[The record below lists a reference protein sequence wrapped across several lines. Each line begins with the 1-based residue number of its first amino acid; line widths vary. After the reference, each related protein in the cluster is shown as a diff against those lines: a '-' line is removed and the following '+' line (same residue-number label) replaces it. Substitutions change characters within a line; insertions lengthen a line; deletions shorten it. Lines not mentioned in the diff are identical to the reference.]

1 MEKENQIQLIGTQ
14 TGLRR
19 RATDFLR
26 VEPAENATGLVAS
39 WRVMR
44 KRRWSVICVMA
55 LVVAAVALWTLQ
67 QKPMYEATG
76 MLEIEPESPN
86 ILSVQEL
93 FQIENTDEDY
103 LETQYKILQSDSL
116 AREVIG
122 ELHLGQSEEFNSGEG
137 NGGLA
142 KLFERRTKNNKAF
155 PKDATHEQRVLQKFE
170 GRLTVEPIQR
180 SRLVRVIFD
189 SQDPQLAAKVVNTVA
204 RCYGQDELRMH
215 WEAAQKASVWLGGQL
230 DEVKLKLEK
239 SENQL
244 EGYASDNGLLYL
256 QRADGQTENIVDQRL
271 RELQDELSQAQAD
284 RYQKEAAFRLA
295 EAGDYGALPG
305 VFDNKVTQDLTDRL
319 ADLEQQQ
326 AALAP
331 TFKPDYPKMK
341 EIESQIER
349 IEESLQQQ
357 RQQAERHVADEYFAA
372 IHRED
377 LVTKAF
383 SAEEKSASE
392 VAQKAVQYNIL
403 KREVDTNKQLYDG
416 LLQHLKEAGISS
428 ALSASSVRVV
438 DAAVPPVSPAK
449 PRVALNLGFGLLL
462 GLLSG
467 AGLALMQ
474 ERADNTLKSP
484 EDVEQRLRM
493 PVLGMIPLEN
503 VREGRKGLRGR
514 SGGIFG
520 QSGATELIAQS
531 QHDGVWL
538 RMDAGS
544 PALWEFRE
552 AFRALR
558 TSVLLKGA
566 GRPPRTLTFTSSE
579 VGEGKTTI
587 CCNLA
592 MSLANLGKRVLVI
605 DADIRKSQVQEFFE
619 LNGSAGLVNYLA
631 GEGEWRSFVQMSRV
645 KGLDCLICGPEL
657 PNPGELLSSERMDAL
672 IRDAMNDYSF
682 VLVDS
687 PALLDFSDGRLVAT
701 LAEGAILVV
710 RGGATS
716 RQQVQRAQAC
726 AANVG
731 ARVIGVVLNGAE
743 LRNSG
748 YLGMEEK
755 MRRGHRDGRARASA

>member
-1 MEKENQIQLIGTQ
+1 MEKENQIQLIGAP

-26 VEPAENATGLVAS
+26 VDPAEDAAGLVVS

-44 KRRWSVICVMA
+44 KRRWTVI
-55 LVVAAVALWTLQ
+55 LVIAGVFAAVTLWTLK
-67 QKPMYEATG
+67 QKPMYEAKG

-86 ILSVQEL
+86 IVSVQEL

-103 LETQYKILQSDSL
+103 LGTQYKILQSDSL

-122 ELHLGQSEEFNSGEG
+122 ELHLDQREEFNSHERAGR
-137 NGGLA
+137 LA
-142 KLFERRTKNNKAF
+142 SLFERRAKNDEVF
-155 PKDATHEQRVLQKFE
+155 PTDARHEERVLQEFE
-170 GRLTVEPIQR
+170 SRLTVEPIQR
-180 SRLVRVIFD
+180 SRLVRVTFD
-189 SQDPQLAAKVVNTVA
+189 SQDPQLAEEVVNAIA

-244 EGYASDNGLLYL
+244 QEYATANGLLYL
-256 QRADGQTENIVDQRL
+256 QSADGETENIADQRL

-284 RYQKEAAFRLA
+284 RYKKEAAFRLS

-319 ADLEQQQ
+319 ADLEQQK

-349 IEESLQQQ
+349 TGESLQQQ
-357 RQQAERHVADEYFAA
+357 RQQAERHIADEYFAA

-377 LVTKAF
+377 LVSKAF
-383 SAEEKSASE
+383 SAEERSASE

-403 KREVDTNKQLYDG
+403 KREVDTNRQLYDG
-416 LLQHLKEAGISS
+416 LLQHLKEAGVSS

-438 DAAVPPVSPAK
+438 DPAVPPVNPAK
-449 PRVALNLGFGLLL
+449 PRVVLDLGFGLLL
-462 GLLSG
+462 GLLGG
-467 AGLALMQ
+467 AGLALIQ
-474 ERADNTLKSP
+474 ERMDNTLKSP
-484 EDVEQRLRM
+484 EDVEQRLRI
-493 PVLGMIPLEN
+493 PALGIIPQGSIRQAGKGPRGRFGRVLG
-503 VREGRKGLRGR
+503 
-514 SGGIFG
+514 
-520 QSGATELIAQS
+520 QSSETELIAQS
-531 QHDGVWL
+531 RYDGRWL

-544 PALWEFRE
+544 AALWEFRE

-566 GRPPRTLTFTSSE
+566 GRPPRSLAFTSSE
-579 VGEGKTTI
+579 PGEGKTTI

-605 DADIRKSQVQEFFE
+605 DADVRRSQIQEFFE
-619 LNGSAGLVNYLA
+619 LSGSSGLVNYLA
-631 GEGEWRSFVQMSRV
+631 GEGEWRSFVQMS
-645 KGLDCLICGPEL
+645 KIQGLDCLICGPEL

-687 PALLDFSDGRLVAT
+687 PPLLDFSDGRLVAT
-701 LAEGAILVV
+701 LVEGVILVV
-710 RGGATS
+710 RGGVTS

-726 AANVG
+726 AGNVG
-731 ARVIGVVLNGAE
+731 ARVIGVVLNGIE
-743 LRNSG
+743 FRNGG
-748 YLGMEEK
+748 YLEMEEK
-755 MRRGHRDGRARASA
+755 IGRGHRGGKARASA

>member
-1 MEKENQIQLIGTQ
+1 MEKENQIQLIGTPA
-14 TGLRR
+14 GLRR

-26 VEPAENATGLVAS
+26 VEPAEDATGLAAS
-39 WRVMR
+39 WRAMR
-44 KRRWSVICVMA
+44 KRHWSVILVMA
-55 LVVAAVALWTLQ
+55 GVFAAVAIWTLQ
-67 QKPMYEATG
+67 QKPIYEARG

-86 ILSVQEL
+86 IMSVQEL
-93 FQIENTDEDY
+93 FQIENPDEDY
-103 LETQYKILQSDSL
+103 LETQYRILQSDSL

-122 ELHLGQSEEFNSGEG
+122 ELHLDQSEEFNSREG
-137 NGGLA
+137 TSGLA
-142 KLFERRTKNNKAF
+142 TLFEERTGENGAF
-155 PKDATHEQRVLQKFE
+155 PKDARHKQRVLEKFE
-170 GRLTVEPIQR
+170 SRLTVEPIQR

-189 SQDPQLAAKVVNTVA
+189 SQDPQLAAKVVNEIA

-215 WEAAQKASVWLGGQL
+215 WEAAQKASAWLGGQL
-230 DEVKLKLEK
+230 DEVKVKLEK

-244 EGYASDNGLLYL
+244 QEYATANGLLYL
-256 QRADGQTENIVDQRL
+256 QSADGETENIADQRL
-271 RELQDELSQAQAD
+271 RELQGELSQAQAD

-295 EAGDYGALPG
+295 EAGDYDALPG

-341 EIESQIER
+341 EIQSQIER
-349 IEESLQQQ
+349 TEESLQQQ
-357 RQQAERHVADEYFAA
+357 RQEAERHIADEYFAA

-377 LVTKAF
+377 LVSKAF
-383 SAEEKSASE
+383 SAEEKSAGE

-403 KREVDTNKQLYDG
+403 KREVDTNRQLYDG
-416 LLQHLKEAGISS
+416 LLQHLKEAGVSS

-462 GLLSG
+462 GVLSG
-467 AGLALMQ
+467 AGLALAQ
-474 ERADNTLKSP
+474 ERMDNTLKSP

-503 VREGRKGLRGR
+503 IRQAGKGLRER
-514 SGGIFG
+514 FGGVLG
-520 QSGATELIAQS
+520 QSGGTELIARS
-531 QHDGVWL
+531 QHDGMWL
-538 RMDAGS
+538 RMDAGAA
-544 PALWEFRE
+544 ALWEFRE
-552 AFRALR
+552 GFRVLR
-558 TSVLLKGA
+558 TSVLLTGA
-566 GRPPRTLTFTSSE
+566 GKPPRSLTFTSSE
-579 VGEGKTTI
+579 TGEGKTTI

-605 DADIRKSQVQEFFE
+605 DADIRKSQIQEFFE
-619 LNGSAGLVNYLA
+619 LSGSAGLVNYLA
-631 GEGEWRSFVQMSRV
+631 GEGEWRSLVQVSRV
-645 KGLDCLICGPEL
+645 KGLDCLICGPEP

-687 PALLDFSDGRLVAT
+687 PPLLDFSDGRMIAT
-701 LAEGAILVV
+701 LVEGAILVV
-710 RGGATS
+710 RSGTTS

-731 ARVIGVVLNGAE
+731 ARVIGVVLNGTE

-748 YLGMEEK
+748 YLGMPEK
-755 MRRGHRDGRARASA
+755 VRQGYREGKTRASA